1 MIILTTNHKVGDEVY
16 VVDDC
21 VRRGIV
27 KQVNFA
33 QSDTAFVLS
42 YDVLYDGFTFN
53 TNVVSTV
60 LFDVGSPIF
69 GSPIFGSPFLVSS
82 GSPFVGSP
90 LLTVE
95 VTVIET
101 RNGGEIYTNKNTAL
115 TAFGDKLA

>member
-1 MIILTTNHKVGDEVY
+1 MIVLTTNHKVGDEVY

-27 KQVNFA
+27 RQVNFA
-33 QSDTAFVLS
+33 QSGTAFVLS

-60 LFDVGSPIF
+60 LYNVEPVGSPVF
-69 GSPIFGSPFLVSS
+69 GSPLISS

-90 LLTVE
+90 LLTVG
-95 VTVIET
+95 VVVIET
-101 RNGGEIYTNKNTAL
+101 KNGGEIYTDKDTAL

>member
-21 VRRGIV
+21 VRRGV
-27 KQVNFA
+27 VQQVNFT
-33 QSDTAFVLS
+33 QSGTAFVLS

-60 LFDVGSPIF
+60 LYDVGSPTVF
-69 GSPIFGSPFLVSS
+69 GSPAVSS

-90 LLTVE
+90 LLASKIE
-95 VTVIET
+95 VIET
-101 RNGGEIYTNKNTAL
+101 TNGGEIYVDKDTAL
-115 TAFGDKLA
+115 AAFGDTLA